1 MFLAKDYNSLL
12 GARIMQGFGTG
23 PFEMLVP
30 SSIGDMFV
38 RCIGKANSDIG
49 ILFINGANELLF
61 KQCQCLVCPF

>member
-1 MFLAKDYNSLL
+1 MSLVQYSWWQEVFGVPWVPLLLQYGVYLFLANDYHSLL

-38 RCIGKANSDIG
+38 H
-49 ILFINGANELLF
+49 
-61 KQCQCLVCPF
+61 